1 MGVTILLLQKQETK
15 GGGDLSRNT
24 LIAVFSFRV
33 HAAADAYGQHLEV
46 LTASTQNQLDTAF
59 GTMVRQR
66 IEAHLVKADP
76 FFIYQRE
83 RLVALAAQHS
93 IPTIYSLRVFTEAG
107 GLISH
112 GTRLWD
118 AYERAGT
125 YTGKILRGAK
135 PADLPVYQSIKF
147 ELIVNLKAA
156 KALGLTIPATLLS
169 RTDEVVE

>member
-1 MGVTILLLQKQETK
+1 VTIPSLSDLSHTTADGMGVTILLLQKQETK

-83 RLVALAAQHS
+83 RLAALAAHS
-93 IPTIYSLRVFTEAG
+93 RSDR
-107 GLISH
+107 
-112 GTRLWD
+112 RM
-118 AYERAGT
+118 AGT
-125 YTGKILRGAK
+125 CQVQTSR
-135 PADLPVYQSIKF
+135 KF
-147 ELIVNLKAA
+147 TSA
-156 KALGLTIPATLLS
+156 
-169 RTDEVVE
+169 